1 MKKRFPLEPLVSKK
15 KDDVERRARELA
27 DAERQALSEKKALEL
42 ARDRREK
49 AAERARS
56 DARAERS
63 RLEQGH
69 DKIQDLT
76 RAELFRVRETT
87 RLAALAEAEQKA
99 GRASE
104 AAEQESLLRRAALGS
119 ARAEARSLEL
129 HKERWEKARERHAS
143 SAEEEAAQDFHAVL
157 RRRRKD

>member
-27 DAERQALSEKKALEL
+27 EAERQAQ
-42 ARDRREK
+42 REK
-49 AAERARS
+49 EALQKARESRERALERARS
-56 DARAERS
+56 EALFERS
-63 RLEQGH
+63 RLEQG
-69 DKIQDLT
+69 KGNVQDLT
-76 RAELFRVRETT
+76 RGELFRVREAT
-87 RLAALAEAEQKA
+87 RVEALRHAEEKA

-104 AAEQESLLRRAALGS
+104 AAERETLLRRTALGG
-119 ARAEARSLEL
+119 ARAEARSLER
-129 HKERWEKARERHAS
+129 HKERWEKARERRAS